1 MSTPND
7 SNPPRGPAD
16 GFEPT
21 AFATPEELE
30 RARAEAARSTSRFDP
45 QPEGAAPEPAE
56 EAQASTGSQADADA
70 AEASSPPPDDA
81 AQDPPASDDTAPE
94 PAPDVEQVAEPEPEP
109 EPEAAAQTEAPAAAA
124 PAAEEPSDPHAA
136 VQIGALLNNIYRVKR
151 FIGRGGMGEVYEGL
165 NVLTSERVAIKVI
178 LPELAADPHVQA
190 SFLKEGGFLP
200 RIANES
206 VVGYRLIAQ
215 EPTLRVL
222 YIVTEF
228 VDGLSLHERMRLG
241 PAGVD
246 EVRDLMR
253 RLASGLRAAHEY
265 GIVHRDLSPDNVLL
279 AGGRIDRPK
288 IIDFGIAK
296 DMTPGGATI
305 VGTGFAGKLGF
316 VAPEQF
322 GEYDRSIGPWTDV
335 YSLALTVAAVARGK
349 PLDMGGTI
357 IQALDRRAG
366 IPDLSDLP
374 AELQEPFARMLVPDP
389 AGRVRSMDEVI
400 ALFSDRPAASAP
412 PLSTPPVEPTIAPV
426 ADAAPRQRTYAPVG
440 AAAAAAAS
448 TARAATGE
456 PQPTPSAKPATA
468 AQKPSG
474 PKPPPPP
481 AGTRKGAP
489 MGLII
494 GGGVLTLLLV
504 GGGLA
509 FMMGRGGSSDA
520 PAGKTP
526 SAGVAVKLEDGTQV
540 PVDAFGKPIAPPP
553 DLAAIDPAATPAATD
568 AAATVA
574 LNPEQLA
581 AQAAQKEALDKARE
595 EARLKRED
603 ELKRRAEER
612 RLAQEKARQDAAAAT
627 STDVAQSR
635 ITTGAGAEAGV
646 APAGTQQKAAAC
658 PTPNRAAIMRRP
670 FNADA
675 AYPEALRR
683 REIEGRVVVQYTV
696 TTAGRTSGARIISA
710 DPPGEFDAA
719 VIREVGRMRFEP
731 ALKNCEPVDELQELP
746 IRFRVR

>member
-30 RARAEAARSTSRFDP
+30 RARAAAARSTSRFDP
-45 QPEGAAPEPAE
+45 QPDAEAVEPAAEALAEPETPVEEPVEAPAQDAEPPLADAAPEA
-56 EAQASTGSQADADA
+56 
-70 AEASSPPPDDA
+70 
-81 AQDPPASDDTAPE
+81 ASDPELEPELAPE
-94 PAPDVEQVAEPEPEP
+94 PQP
-109 EPEAAAQTEAPAAAA
+109 EPEAQAPVAAA
-124 PAAEEPSDPHAA
+124 PAPEEASDPHAA

-241 PAGVD
+241 PASVD

-374 AELQEPFARMLVPDP
+374 AELQDAFSRMLVPDP

-400 ALFSDRPAASAP
+400 ALFSDRPLASAP
-412 PLSTPPVEPTIAPV
+412 PLSTPPVEPTIAPT
-426 ADAAPRQRTYAPVG
+426 ADATPRQRTYAPVG
-440 AAAAAAAS
+440 AAAAAAAAATT
-448 TARAATGE
+448 TARAAAE
-456 PQPTPSAKPATA
+456 QPAPAAKPSPA
-468 AQKPSG
+468 AK
-474 PKPPPPP
+474 PKPVKPP
-481 AGTRKGAP
+481 AGAAGKGPP

-494 GGGVLTLLLV
+494 GGGVLTLVLV
-504 GGGLA
+504 GGGLTA
-509 FMMGRGGSSDA
+509 MMMGRGGSDA
-520 PAGKTP
+520 GSTGKAP

-540 PVDAFGKPIAPPP
+540 PVDQFGKPIAPPA

-568 AAATVA
+568 AAATA
-574 LNPEQLA
+574 SLNPEQLA

-595 EARLKRED
+595 EARLKREE

-612 RLAQEKARQDAAAAT
+612 RLAQEKARQDAAATAA

-646 APAGTQQKAAAC
+646 TPAGAQQKAAAC

-675 AYPEALRR
+675 AYPDALRR

-696 TTAGRTSGARIISA
+696 TTAGRTSGARIVSA

-731 ALKNCEPVDELQELP
+731 ALKNCQPVDELQELP